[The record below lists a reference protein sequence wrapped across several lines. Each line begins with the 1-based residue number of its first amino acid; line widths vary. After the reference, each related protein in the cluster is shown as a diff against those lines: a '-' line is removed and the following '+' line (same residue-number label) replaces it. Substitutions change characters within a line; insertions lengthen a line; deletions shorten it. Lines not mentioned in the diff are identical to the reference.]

1 MLIMKKTRHA
11 LFIII
16 LSGLCGQIEEE
27 KKPKTF
33 LFGLIKFDTESAY
46 EEGAW
51 FDKWFHAREFAVP
64 VNMIPVEIHYGIG
77 FNGKTSGSASNLG
90 ENSAKDDP
98 DKIKYDETMDP
109 EQYIVQEFSNL
120 WGSSMEVDVGLINI
134 PHYLVGSSWMNVMT
148 GLTYRTSK
156 TLYGAEVPYEE
167 WSQTNVNWGDTV
179 HFSPKIDEYMLTTH
193 FQYQPFNNWFINFR
207 YSYGLASALFYTP
220 DHEQWDETLTGS
232 GTSAAYGAGIRFI
245 LDPGKESRFTVGL
258 DFRYS
263 YTKIHTILPPDA
275 LMSPISRFDLSNYGL
290 YLTLSAFYG
299 GNKTIGDK
307 AKKLYYRKDY
317 VHARNN
323 FMQFLSDYP
332 THANRHRAKEY
343 IADCEYKIPYTIMDE
358 GVMLDKKNK
367 TQKAL
372 DKYMY
377 AKSLVKNDTLIMK
390 TLDRRIDQI
399 ALLWMLAA
407 ENMLKEFKYDEAYNL
422 VKHVAEFSIHGK
434 KELRRFK
441 SWVILGEGKRYQA
454 ARFIGKAMGKYANA
468 LEMNPDLI
476 YEVKSLQYR
485 AGIQMAKL
493 ATEADEFEEIQ
504 LAIHSLEFA
513 RELSGGIGKRN
524 EQLLLDLNQKLQT
537 LSDYKTRILIEQKM
551 NLARKGQAIARS
563 EKLKVGQTI
572 PQVQA
577 LLGEPHEKIIGSNGT
592 NPEEQL
598 WIYFVNQKSL
608 QLSFHYYQLFKI
620 EKL

>member
-1 MLIMKKTRHA
+1 
-11 LFIII
+11 
-16 LSGLCGQIEEE
+16 
-27 KKPKTF
+27 
-33 LFGLIKFDTESAY
+33 
-46 EEGAW
+46 
-51 FDKWFHAREFAVP
+51 
-64 VNMIPVEIHYGIG
+64 
-77 FNGKTSGSASNLG
+77 
-90 ENSAKDDP
+90 
-98 DKIKYDETMDP
+98 
-109 EQYIVQEFSNL
+109 
-120 WGSSMEVDVGLINI
+120 
-134 PHYLVGSSWMNVMT
+134 
-148 GLTYRTSK
+148 
-156 TLYGAEVPYEE
+156 
-167 WSQTNVNWGDTV
+167 
-179 HFSPKIDEYMLTTH
+179 MLTTH
-193 FQYQPFNNWFINFR
+193 LQYQPFNNWFINFR

-245 LDPGKESRFTVGL
+245 LDPGKENRFTVGL

-263 YTKIHTILPPDA
+263 YTKIHTIWDPDDKT
-275 LMSPISRFDLSNYGL
+275 PINRFDLSNYGL

-317 VHARNN
+317 VHARND

-332 THANRHRAKEY
+332 THANRHRAEEY
-343 IADCEYKIPYTIMDE
+343 IADCEYKIPYVIMDE
-358 GVMLDKKNK
+358 GIMLDKKNK

-377 AKSLVKNDTLIMK
+377 AKSLVKNDTLIMN
-390 TLDRRIDQI
+390 TLDQRIDQI

-441 SWVILGEGKRYQA
+441 SWVVLGEGKKYQNA
-454 ARFIGKAMGKYANA
+454 GFIGKAMGKYANA

-524 EQLLLDLNQKLQT
+524 EQLLLDLRAKLKS
-537 LSDYKTRILIEQKM
+537 LDNYKSRVLIDRKM
-551 NLARKGQAIARS
+551 DLGRLELARART
-563 EKLKVGQTI
+563 EKLSIGQSL
-572 PQVQA
+572 PQVQE
-577 LLGEPHEKIIGSNGT
+577 LLGDPHEKILGSNGT
-592 NPEEQL
+592 DPEEQL
-598 WIYFVNQKSL
+598 WIYFMDQKSL
-608 QLSFHYYQLFKI
+608 HLSFHNFQLFKI
-620 EKL
+620 EEL